1 MRNVLTT
8 VLLLLAAAL
17 GAAACGGSTGST
29 EGGSTGGSEEGE
41 TVTIAGIPK
50 ATNIDFYRQ
59 TQAGAECAASTL
71 ENVELEWDGPTTI
84 DVGSQ
89 INIVQN
95 KLTSSVDGIALAALD
110 ANALAPVVNR
120 ARADDV
126 AVTTFDSGV
135 DPQPEDVPLFA
146 TDNVA
151 GAEKIADLIA
161 EDLGSEGG
169 EVGLIRFNP
178 GSQTDNER
186 TKGFKRG
193 LEDHPELDLAAVQN
207 GEANLNTA
215 LSVAT
220 DILTA
225 NPEIKAIFGA
235 EERGAVGAALA
246 VKRAGLTDQVKVY
259 GWDAA
264 PDEIEQLK
272 AGTIQAVLVQDP
284 FKMGY
289 DSVEAAVKIT
299 RGESVESEDT
309 GSTIVTKENLN
320 SPEVQKIID
329 PSCEKRGN
337 QLREEAQ

>member
-8 VLLLLAAAL
+8 VLVLLAVL
-17 GAAACGGSTGST
+17 GAAACGGSTGSS
-29 EGGSTGGSEEGE
+29 EGGSTGGSEEGQA
-41 TVTIAGIPK
+41 VTIAGIPK

-84 DVGSQ
+84 DVGNQ

-95 KLTSSVDGIALAALD
+95 KLTSGVDGIALAALD
-110 ANALAPVVNR
+110 ANALAPVVQQ
-120 ARADDV
+120 ARAKGV

-135 DPQPEDVPLFA
+135 DPQPEEVPLFA
-146 TDNVA
+146 TDNVD
-151 GAEKIADLIA
+151 GAVKMSDLISKNV
-161 EDLGSEGG
+161 GSEGG
-169 EVGLIRFNP
+169 EVALIRFNP

-186 TKGFKRG
+186 TKGFKQG
-193 LEDHPELDLAAVQN
+193 LQDHPEIELVAVQN
-207 GEANLNTA
+207 GEANLDTA

-225 NPEIKAIFGA
+225 HPEVKAIFGA
-235 EERGAVGAALA
+235 EERAAVGAALA
-246 VKRAGLTDQVKVY
+246 VERAGLTDQVTVY

-272 AGTIQAVLVQDP
+272 AGTIQAILVQDP

-289 DSVEAAVKIT
+289 DSVEAAVKIV
-299 RGESVESEDT
+299 RGESVASEDT
-309 GSTIVTKENLN
+309 GGTIVTKESLN

-329 PSCEKRGN
+329 PSCEKRGS
-337 QLREEAQ
+337 QLREEAG